1 MRLSR
6 LRRVTGFRV
15 FRDFTWPPDLHEFGQ
30 FNAIYGWNGAG
41 KSTLAAMLRHLQTRT
56 APAGATVEFE
66 FDGRTRFAGADLP
79 TPLHMPPVR
88 VFDRVFAD
96 RVVAAAQSGMDHIY
110 YIGEDSVQKQQEIA
124 KLKAD
129 LKVAEEVAA
138 DKAKAHR
145 TAVEDLDK
153 FCVDAARQI
162 KELLLGSTSHAN
174 YNKARFRQAVERLDE
189 DAARAALLTDEE
201 KADKQRQRNARP
213 KLDIAAVAAP
223 AVDIETLTERTTTV
237 LGESVVSKVIADLA
251 AEPVA
256 AQWVERGLHLHTG
269 EHDRAHCR
277 FCTQPFTTARR
288 TELEAHFND
297 EFTRFQGRL
306 DGLLCEL
313 RLAQESVGTA
323 SFPDPARF
331 YDHLTARAGYA
342 VAAAKALLDAVS
354 ARLVQ
359 LRAALERKKANP
371 FQPQELPD
379 LPLAAVPTQPGIE
392 DAVQA
397 VNDIID
403 EHAATTTNLQARITE
418 ACNALELC
426 AVAEAHGDFVRLT
439 DDAKRLAEEVQAAA
453 DEVGV
458 LKGKIIVL
466 EREIVEHRRPAE
478 ELNAEL
484 RAYLGRDELQFEV
497 RDTGYVLM
505 RSGSPVQHL
514 SEGEKT
520 AIGFLYFLKSLQDK
534 DFDAPSGVVVIDD
547 PVSSLDANGLFSAFS
562 YMKERTKNCGQLFIL
577 THSFAFFRQVK
588 NWFHHLP
595 GQGKADVS
603 KRPARFFLVRTEVD
617 GATGV
622 RRGSVGAI
630 DPLLEQYESEYH
642 YLFKLV
648 HSEANKQASGGSLE
662 VYYGM
667 PNVARRLL
675 ESFLA
680 FRYPGKAKDL
690 HAVLQ
695 QVSFDQERKTR
706 ILRFVHTY
714 SHSDQIAEPQHDPYV
729 LSATPQ
735 VLCDVLD
742 LIQHQDPTHF
752 ASMAALVGRSEA
764 EEEAT

>member
-6 LRRVTGFRV
+6 LRRITGFRV
-15 FRDFTWPPDLHEFGQ
+15 FRDFTWPQDLHEFGQ

-56 APAGATVEFE
+56 APAGATLELE
-66 FDGRTRFAGADLP
+66 FDGRTRVAGADLP
-79 TPLHMPPVR
+79 TSPNMPPVR

-110 YIGEDSVQKQQEIA
+110 YFGEDSVQKQEEIA
-124 KLKAD
+124 KLKAE
-129 LKVAEEVAA
+129 LKVAEQVAA
-138 DKAKAHR
+138 DKAKASR
-145 TAVEDLDK
+145 TAVDDLDK

-174 YNKARFRQAVERLDE
+174 YNKARFRQAVELLDE
-189 DAARAALLTDEE
+189 GVARAALLTDEE
-201 KADKQRQRNARP
+201 KKDKQRQRNSGP
-213 KLDIAAVAAP
+213 KSGIATVAAP
-223 AVDIETLTERTTTV
+223 AIDIVALTERTSAV
-237 LGESVVSKVIADLA
+237 LAESVVSKVIADLA
-251 AEPVA
+251 ANPAV
-256 AQWVERGLHLHTG
+256 AQWVQRGLQLHTG
-269 EHDRAHCR
+269 EHDHTHCQ

-306 DGLLCEL
+306 DGLLREL
-313 RLAQESVGTA
+313 RLAQESIGTA

-331 YDHLTARAGYA
+331 YDHLTAQAGNA
-342 VAAAKALLDAVS
+342 VAAAKAVLDAV
-354 ARLVQ
+354 ATRLILLQV
-359 LRAALERKKANP
+359 ALEPKKANP
-371 FQPQELPD
+371 FQPLELPD
-379 LPLAAVPTQPGIE
+379 LPVASVPKQRAVE

-397 VNDIID
+397 INDIID
-403 EHAATTTNLQARITE
+403 EHAATTTNLQDRITE
-418 ACNALELC
+418 ACNVLELC
-426 AVAEAHGDFVRLT
+426 AVAEAHGGFVRLT
-439 DDAKRLAEEVQAAA
+439 DDAKRLAEEAQAAA
-453 DEVGV
+453 DKAGE
-458 LKGKIIVL
+458 LKGKILVL

-478 ELNAEL
+478 ELDAEL
-484 RAYLGRDELQFEV
+484 RAYLGRDELRFEV

-534 DFDAPSGVVVIDD
+534 DFDISGGIVVIDD

-562 YMKERTKNCGQLFIL
+562 YMKERTKDCGQLFIL
-577 THSFAFFRQVK
+577 THNFAFFRQVK

-617 GATGV
+617 GATAV
-622 RRGSVGAI
+622 RRGCVAAI

-648 HSEANKQASGGSLE
+648 HTEANKQGAGGALE

-680 FRYPGKAKDL
+680 FRYPDKAKDL

-695 QVSFDQERKTR
+695 RVPFDQERKTR

-729 LSATPQ
+729 LNATPQ
-735 VLCDVLD
+735 VLRDVLD
-742 LIQHQDPTHF
+742 LIQDQDPTHF
-752 ASMAALVGRSEA
+752 ASMAALVGHA
-764 EEEAT
+764 ESGE